1 MTSHLRNQLMEGRAV
16 LPRVGSV
23 VQLETQHPAYAVLDP
38 AGSPVESVTPYLRDL
53 ALNDNSPAT
62 SRSYANDLLRW
73 FRFLWLLNVTWDKAT
88 EGEVAVIVGWLRTA
102 PNPQRRRTRPDAPQ
116 PGSVNPRTGKR
127 YLKAGYAP
135 ATINH
140 ALTVVAS
147 FYDFHRDLGNGP
159 LMNPVPVSEARRRAL
174 AHRSPAEAT
183 PAFRRSRLR
192 QRVPATEPRAIPD
205 AMWGEFFAAMNHDRD
220 RAAVLLYV
228 SSGARASELLGV
240 TPADVDWPAQ
250 IVYVVSKGTKLREPI
265 PASPQALVVLAAYLD
280 AMGMPAPHEPVF
292 RTRRGPDKPLT
303 YWAMRR
309 VIQRAND
316 RLGTNWSLHDLR
328 HTAAERMANDPNLT
342 LVEVR
347 AILRHADLATTGRY
361 LHARVEDLFDAL
373 QAHYQ
378 RPRLQPTIAPGYD
391 PDDFKAVFGG

>member
-1 MTSHLRNQLMEGRAV
+1 MTSHLHNQLMEGRAV

-23 VQLETQHPAYAVLDP
+23 VRLETQHPVYAVLDP

-147 FYDFHRDLGNGP
+147 FYDFHRHLGRGP
-159 LMNPVPVSEARRRAL
+159 LINPVPLSEARRRAL
-174 AHRSPAEAT
+174 AHRSSAEAM

-192 QRVPATEPRAIPD
+192 QRVPVTQPRAIPD
-205 AMWGEFFAAMNHDRD
+205 AMWDEFFATMNHDRD

-228 SSGARASELLGV
+228 SSGARASELLRV

-250 IVYVVSKGTKLREPI
+250 IVHVISKGTKLREPI
-265 PASPQALVVLAAYLD
+265 PVSPQALVVLAAYLD
-280 AMGMPAPHEPVF
+280 AIGLPAPHEPVF

-328 HTAAERMANDPNLT
+328 HTAAERMANDPALT

-378 RPRLQPTIAPGYD
+378 RPRLQPAIAPGYD

>member
-102 PNPQRRRTRPDAPQ
+102 PNPQRRRTRPDTPQ

-174 AHRSPAEAT
+174 AHRSPAEAV

-205 AMWGEFFAAMNHDRD
+205 AMWDEFFAAMNHDRD

-280 AMGMPAPHEPVF
+280 AMGMPASHEPVF

-378 RPRLQPTIAPGYD
+378 RPRLQPAIAPGYD

>member
-1 MTSHLRNQLMEGRAV
+1 MTSHLRNELMEGRAL

-23 VQLETQHPAYAVLDP
+23 VQLETQHPPYVLLGPD
-38 AGSPVESVTPYLRDL
+38 GKPVEPVTPYLRDL
-53 ALNDNSPAT
+53 ALNDNSPLT
-62 SRSYANDLLRW
+62 GRSYANDLLRW
-73 FRFLWLLNVTWDKAT
+73 FRFLWLLDVSWNKAT
-88 EGEVAVIVGWLRTA
+88 EGEVAVMVGWLRTA
-102 PNPQRRRTRPDAPQ
+102 PNPQRRRTRPGSPE

-127 YLKAGYAP
+127 YLRAGYAP
-135 ATINH
+135 TTLNH
-140 ALTVVAS
+140 ALTVVSS

-174 AHRSPAEAT
+174 AHHRPKET
-183 PAFRRSRLR
+183 KPVFRRARLR

-205 AMWGEFFAAMNHDRD
+205 AMWDEFFAVMNHDRD

-240 TPADVDWPAQ
+240 TPADIDWPGQ
-250 IVYVVSKGTKLREPI
+250 TVYVVSKGTRLREPI

-280 AMGMPAPHEPVF
+280 AMGMPAAHEAVF

-316 RLGTNWSLHDLR
+316 KLKTNWSLHDLR
-328 HTAAERMANDPNLT
+328 HTAAKRMANDPNLT
-342 LVEVR
+342 LAEVR
-347 AILRHADLATTGRY
+347 AVLRHADLATTGRY

-378 RPRLQPTIAPGYD
+378 RPRIQRSIAPGYD
-391 PDDFKAVFGG
+391 PEDFKTVFGG

>member
-1 MTSHLRNQLMEGRAV
+1 MTSHLHNQLMEGRAV

-23 VQLETQHPAYAVLDP
+23 VQLETQHPPYAVLDP

-102 PNPQRRRTRPDAPQ
+102 PNPQRRRTRPEAPQ

-147 FYDFHRDLGNGP
+147 FYDFHRYLGKGP

-174 AHRSPAEAT
+174 AHRNPAEAM

-205 AMWGEFFAAMNHDRD
+205 AMWDEFFAAMNHDRD

-265 PASPQALVVLAAYLD
+265 PASPQALVVLATYID

-309 VIQRAND
+309 VIQRANE
-316 RLGTNWSLHDLR
+316 RLSTNWSLHDLR

>member
-16 LPRVGSV
+16 PPRVGSV

-88 EGEVAVIVGWLRTA
+88 EGDVAVIVGWLRTA
-102 PNPQRRRTRPDAPQ
+102 PNPQRRRTRPEAPQ

-147 FYDFHRDLGNGP
+147 FYDFHRDLGKGP

-174 AHRSPAEAT
+174 AHRNPAEAM

-205 AMWGEFFAAMNHDRD
+205 AMWDEFFAAMNHDRD

-373 QAHYQ
+373 QAHYH
-378 RPRLQPTIAPGYD
+378 RPRVQPSIAPGYD

>member
-147 FYDFHRDLGNGP
+147 FYDFHRNLDNGP
-159 LMNPVPVSEARRRAL
+159 LMNPMPVSEARRRAL
-174 AHRSPAEAT
+174 AHRSPAEAV

-391 PDDFKAVFGG
+391 PEDFKAVFGG

>member
-1 MTSHLRNQLMEGRAV
+1 VTSHLRNQLMEGRAV

-38 AGSPVESVTPYLRDL
+38 AGSPVESAMPYLRDL

-174 AHRSPAEAT
+174 AHRSPAEAV

-265 PASPQALVVLAAYLD
+265 PASPQSLVVLAAYLD

-378 RPRLQPTIAPGYD
+378 RPRLQPTVAPGYD

>member
-1 MTSHLRNQLMEGRAV
+1 MTSHLHNQLMEGRAV

-102 PNPQRRRTRPDAPQ
+102 PNPQRRRTRPEAPQ

-174 AHRSPAEAT
+174 AHRNPAEAMPT
-183 PAFRRSRLR
+183 FRRSRLR

-205 AMWGEFFAAMNHDRD
+205 AMWDEFFAAMNHDRD

-265 PASPQALVVLAAYLD
+265 PASPQALVVLAAYID

-342 LVEVR
+342 LAEVR

-378 RPRLQPTIAPGYD
+378 RPRIQPSIAPGYD
-391 PDDFKAVFGG
+391 ADDVKAVFGG

>member
-1 MTSHLRNQLMEGRAV
+1 MTSHVRNQLMEGRAS

-23 VQLETQHPAYAVLDP
+23 VQLETQHPAYAVLDQ

-102 PNPQRRRTRPDAPQ
+102 SNPQRRRTRPDAPQ

-174 AHRSPAEAT
+174 AHRSPGEAV

-205 AMWGEFFAAMNHDRD
+205 AMWDEFFTAMNHDRD

-250 IVYVVSKGTKLREPI
+250 IVHVVSKGTKLREPI
-265 PASPQALVVLAAYLD
+265 PVSPQALVVLAAYLD
-280 AMGMPAPHEPVF
+280 AMGMPAPHDPIF

-378 RPRLQPTIAPGYD
+378 RPRLQPTIAPGYN

>member
-38 AGSPVESVTPYLRDL
+38 AGSPVKSVTPYLRDL

-73 FRFLWLLNVTWDKAT
+73 FRFLWLLNVTWDNAT

-102 PNPQRRRTRPDAPQ
+102 PNPQRRRTRPNAPQ

-174 AHRSPAEAT
+174 AHRSPTEAV

-205 AMWGEFFAAMNHDRD
+205 TMWDKFFAAMNHDRD

-250 IVYVVSKGTKLREPI
+250 IVHVISKGTKLREPI

-280 AMGMPAPHEPVF
+280 AMGMPAPHDPIF

-316 RLGTNWSLHDLR
+316 RLSTNWSLHDLR

-378 RPRLQPTIAPGYD
+378 RPRLQPTVAPGYD

>member
-1 MTSHLRNQLMEGRAV
+1 MEGRAV

-23 VQLETQHPAYAVLDP
+23 VRLETQHPAYAVLDP
-38 AGSPVESVTPYLRDL
+38 AGSLVESVTPYLRDL
-53 ALNDNSPAT
+53 ALNDNSPET

-174 AHRSPAEAT
+174 AHRSPAEAV

-228 SSGARASELLGV
+228 SSGARATELLGV

>member
-16 LPRVGSV
+16 LPRIGSV

-147 FYDFHRDLGNGP
+147 FYAFHRYLGNGP

>member
-1 MTSHLRNQLMEGRAV
+1 MTSHVRNQLMEGRAS

-23 VQLETQHPAYAVLDP
+23 VQLETQHPAYAVLDQ

-102 PNPQRRRTRPDAPQ
+102 SNPQRRRTRPDAPQ

-147 FYDFHRDLGNGP
+147 FYDFHCDLGNGP

-174 AHRSPAEAT
+174 AHRSPGEA
-183 PAFRRSRLR
+183 
-192 QRVPATEPRAIPD
+192 V
-205 AMWGEFFAAMNHDRD
+205 
-220 RAAVLLYV
+220 
-228 SSGARASELLGV
+228 
-240 TPADVDWPAQ
+240 
-250 IVYVVSKGTKLREPI
+250 
-265 PASPQALVVLAAYLD
+265 
-280 AMGMPAPHEPVF
+280 
-292 RTRRGPDKPLT
+292 
-303 YWAMRR
+303 
-309 VIQRAND
+309 
-316 RLGTNWSLHDLR
+316 
-328 HTAAERMANDPNLT
+328 
-342 LVEVR
+342 
-347 AILRHADLATTGRY
+347 
-361 LHARVEDLFDAL
+361 
-373 QAHYQ
+373 
-378 RPRLQPTIAPGYD
+378 
-391 PDDFKAVFGG
+391 

>member
-140 ALTVVAS
+140 ALTVVSS

-159 LMNPVPVSEARRRAL
+159 LLNPVPVSEARRRAL
-174 AHRSPAEAT
+174 AHRSPAEAV

-205 AMWGEFFAAMNHDRD
+205 VMWDEFFAAMNHDRD

-309 VIQRAND
+309 VIQRADD

-361 LHARVEDLFDAL
+361 LHARVEDLFAAL
-373 QAHYQ
+373 QTHYQ
-378 RPRLQPTIAPGYD
+378 RPRLQPAIAPGYD
-391 PDDFKAVFGG
+391 PDDFRAVFGG

>member
-127 YLKAGYAP
+127 YVKAGYAP

-147 FYDFHRDLGNGP
+147 FYDFHRHLGRGP
-159 LMNPVPVSEARRRAL
+159 VMNPVPVSEARRRAL
-174 AHRSPAEAT
+174 AHRSPAEAV

-205 AMWGEFFAAMNHDRD
+205 TMWDEFFTAMNHDRD

-240 TPADVDWPAQ
+240 TPADIDWPAQ
-250 IVYVVSKGTKLREPI
+250 IVHVVSKGTKLREPI

-280 AMGMPAPHEPVF
+280 AMGLPAPHEPVF
-292 RTRRGPDKPLT
+292 RTRRGPDRPLT

-328 HTAAERMANDPNLT
+328 HTAAGRMVNDPNLT
-342 LVEVR
+342 LAEVR

-373 QAHYQ
+373 QAHYK
-378 RPRLQPTIAPGYD
+378 RPRLQPAIAPGYD
-391 PDDFKAVFGG
+391 PDDFRAVFGG